1 MKKRIA
7 ALFTAAFTVLGLSI
21 QHPAMAAAPQRYTP
35 KSGGFTM
42 TIPPGSTELYHTTTG
57 VRFKVGEDFLIS
69 ADLYTLPSFISV
81 PMKQYSGEQKR
92 ELSKFLKKIQDDQ
105 DNTIVG
111 MDDKATGQTTDKA
124 ALLRDKLHGKK
135 NNPSA
140 QLEKEMQA
148 GCYDFRSVPKDPE
161 KTRRPFIIGRA
172 YQTQKNNL
180 CVVTVRTTQANEEA
194 GKEAL
199 KAITKDLDLK
209 KIHYTDENIL
219 TDPNLGFQ
227 MEIPSGWRIYTL
239 RADNVLFGRSL
250 SSVHTDS
257 MMIRRLSDDSFKELG
272 SATKATINEAE
283 KNFIEKITSYTPN
296 ITMRADNVLF
306 GRSLSSVHTDSMMIR
321 RLSDDSFKELG
332 SATKATI
339 NEAEKNFIEKITS
352 YTPNITILHHEPI
365 IVGDL
370 RGSLSQS
377 TDNEDLKKV
386 FLLNAYLLNP
396 QGEGYVIHFQT
407 DDTINYDLKLSAF
420 KRAVQSFTLLGQK
433 KKST

>member
-1 MKKRIA
+1 MLSDFPGPKGEGREVKKRIA

-239 RADNVLFGRSL
+239 RADNVLFGRNL
-250 SSVHTDS
+250 SSVH
-257 MMIRRLSDDSFKELG
+257 R
-272 SATKATINEAE
+272 
-283 KNFIEKITSYTPN
+283 
-296 ITMRADNVLF
+296 
-306 GRSLSSVHTDSMMIR
+306 DSMMIR

>member
-7 ALFTAAFTVLGLSI
+7 ALFTAAFSVLGLSI

-296 ITMRADNVLF
+296 IT
-306 GRSLSSVHTDSMMIR
+306 
-321 RLSDDSFKELG
+321 
-332 SATKATI
+332 
-339 NEAEKNFIEKITS
+339 
-352 YTPNITILHHEPI
+352 ILHHEPI

>member
-296 ITMRADNVLF
+296 IT
-306 GRSLSSVHTDSMMIR
+306 
-321 RLSDDSFKELG
+321 
-332 SATKATI
+332 
-339 NEAEKNFIEKITS
+339 
-352 YTPNITILHHEPI
+352 ILHHEPI

-433 KKST
+433 KKSTEKRVPGFFLRPLFLYHFT

>member
-124 ALLRDKLHGKK
+124 ALLRDKLHEKK

-296 ITMRADNVLF
+296 IT
-306 GRSLSSVHTDSMMIR
+306 
-321 RLSDDSFKELG
+321 
-332 SATKATI
+332 
-339 NEAEKNFIEKITS
+339 
-352 YTPNITILHHEPI
+352 ILHHEPI

>member
-161 KTRRPFIIGRA
+161 KTRRPLIIGRA

-239 RADNVLFGRSL
+239 
-250 SSVHTDS
+250 
-257 MMIRRLSDDSFKELG
+257 
-272 SATKATINEAE
+272 
-283 KNFIEKITSYTPN
+283 
-296 ITMRADNVLF
+296 RADNVLF

>member
-92 ELSKFLKKIQDDQ
+92 DLSKFLKKIQDDQ

-296 ITMRADNVLF
+296 IT
-306 GRSLSSVHTDSMMIR
+306 
-321 RLSDDSFKELG
+321 
-332 SATKATI
+332 
-339 NEAEKNFIEKITS
+339 
-352 YTPNITILHHEPI
+352 ILHHEPI

>member
-219 TDPNLGFQ
+219 TVPNLGFQ

-239 RADNVLFGRSL
+239 
-250 SSVHTDS
+250 
-257 MMIRRLSDDSFKELG
+257 
-272 SATKATINEAE
+272 
-283 KNFIEKITSYTPN
+283 
-296 ITMRADNVLF
+296 RADNVLF

-377 TDNEDLKKV
+377 TDNEDLKNV

>member
-148 GCYDFRSVPKDPE
+148 GCYVFRSVPKDPE

-296 ITMRADNVLF
+296 IT
-306 GRSLSSVHTDSMMIR
+306 
-321 RLSDDSFKELG
+321 
-332 SATKATI
+332 
-339 NEAEKNFIEKITS
+339 
-352 YTPNITILHHEPI
+352 ILHHEPI

>member
-296 ITMRADNVLF
+296 IT
-306 GRSLSSVHTDSMMIR
+306 
-321 RLSDDSFKELG
+321 
-332 SATKATI
+332 
-339 NEAEKNFIEKITS
+339 
-352 YTPNITILHHEPI
+352 ILHHEPI

-420 KRAVQSFTLLGQK
+420 KRAVQSIYTSWSKKEINLRTDTIPERLRKRGFRDFFYGLYFYTTLHNIYYR
-433 KKST
+433 T

>member
-111 MDDKATGQTTDKA
+111 MDDKATGQTTDKV

-296 ITMRADNVLF
+296 IT
-306 GRSLSSVHTDSMMIR
+306 
-321 RLSDDSFKELG
+321 
-332 SATKATI
+332 
-339 NEAEKNFIEKITS
+339 
-352 YTPNITILHHEPI
+352 ILHHEPI

>member
-257 MMIRRLSDDSFKELG
+257 MMIQ
-272 SATKATINEAE
+272 
-283 KNFIEKITSYTPN
+283 
-296 ITMRADNVLF
+296 
-306 GRSLSSVHTDSMMIR
+306 

>member
-199 KAITKDLDLK
+199 KAITKDLALK

-239 RADNVLFGRSL
+239 
-250 SSVHTDS
+250 
-257 MMIRRLSDDSFKELG
+257 
-272 SATKATINEAE
+272 
-283 KNFIEKITSYTPN
+283 
-296 ITMRADNVLF
+296 RADNVLF

>member
-124 ALLRDKLHGKK
+124 ALMRDKLHGKK

-296 ITMRADNVLF
+296 IT
-306 GRSLSSVHTDSMMIR
+306 
-321 RLSDDSFKELG
+321 
-332 SATKATI
+332 
-339 NEAEKNFIEKITS
+339 
-352 YTPNITILHHEPI
+352 ILHHEPI

>member
-272 SATKATINEAE
+272 SATKAT
-283 KNFIEKITSYTPN
+283 F
-296 ITMRADNVLF
+296 
-306 GRSLSSVHTDSMMIR
+306 
-321 RLSDDSFKELG
+321 
-332 SATKATI
+332 

>member
-296 ITMRADNVLF
+296 IT
-306 GRSLSSVHTDSMMIR
+306 
-321 RLSDDSFKELG
+321 
-332 SATKATI
+332 
-339 NEAEKNFIEKITS
+339 
-352 YTPNITILHHEPI
+352 ILHHEPI

>member
-209 KIHYTDENIL
+209 KIHYHYTDENIL

-239 RADNVLFGRSL
+239 
-250 SSVHTDS
+250 
-257 MMIRRLSDDSFKELG
+257 
-272 SATKATINEAE
+272 
-283 KNFIEKITSYTPN
+283 
-296 ITMRADNVLF
+296 RADNVLF

>member
-69 ADLYTLPSFISV
+69 ADLYTLPSFNSV

-219 TDPNLGFQ
+219 TVPNLGFQ

-239 RADNVLFGRSL
+239 
-250 SSVHTDS
+250 
-257 MMIRRLSDDSFKELG
+257 
-272 SATKATINEAE
+272 
-283 KNFIEKITSYTPN
+283 
-296 ITMRADNVLF
+296 RADNVLF

>member
-7 ALFTAAFTVLGLSI
+7 ALFTAAFTVLSLSI

-124 ALLRDKLHGKK
+124 TLLRDKLHGKK

-219 TDPNLGFQ
+219 TVPNLGFQ

-239 RADNVLFGRSL
+239 
-250 SSVHTDS
+250 
-257 MMIRRLSDDSFKELG
+257 
-272 SATKATINEAE
+272 
-283 KNFIEKITSYTPN
+283 
-296 ITMRADNVLF
+296 RADNVLF

>member
-1 MKKRIA
+1 MLSDFPGPKGEGREVKKRIV

-219 TDPNLGFQ
+219 TVPNLGFQ

-250 SSVHTDS
+250 SSVH
-257 MMIRRLSDDSFKELG
+257 R
-272 SATKATINEAE
+272 
-283 KNFIEKITSYTPN
+283 
-296 ITMRADNVLF
+296 
-306 GRSLSSVHTDSMMIR
+306 DSMMIR

>member
-296 ITMRADNVLF
+296 IT
-306 GRSLSSVHTDSMMIR
+306 
-321 RLSDDSFKELG
+321 
-332 SATKATI
+332 
-339 NEAEKNFIEKITS
+339 
-352 YTPNITILHHEPI
+352 ILHHEPI

-396 QGEGYVIHFQT
+396 QGEGYVIHFQ
-407 DDTINYDLKLSAF
+407 YDLKLSAF

>member
-180 CVVTVRTTQANEEA
+180 CIVTVRTTQANEEA

-239 RADNVLFGRSL
+239 
-250 SSVHTDS
+250 
-257 MMIRRLSDDSFKELG
+257 
-272 SATKATINEAE
+272 
-283 KNFIEKITSYTPN
+283 
-296 ITMRADNVLF
+296 RADNVLF

>member
-296 ITMRADNVLF
+296 IT
-306 GRSLSSVHTDSMMIR
+306 
-321 RLSDDSFKELG
+321 
-332 SATKATI
+332 
-339 NEAEKNFIEKITS
+339 
-352 YTPNITILHHEPI
+352 ILHHEPI

-433 KKST
+433 KKGSIIYFGALK

>member
-135 NNPSA
+135 NNSSA

-296 ITMRADNVLF
+296 IT
-306 GRSLSSVHTDSMMIR
+306 
-321 RLSDDSFKELG
+321 
-332 SATKATI
+332 
-339 NEAEKNFIEKITS
+339 
-352 YTPNITILHHEPI
+352 ILHHEPI

>member
-194 GKEAL
+194 GKEAS

-239 RADNVLFGRSL
+239 
-250 SSVHTDS
+250 
-257 MMIRRLSDDSFKELG
+257 
-272 SATKATINEAE
+272 
-283 KNFIEKITSYTPN
+283 
-296 ITMRADNVLF
+296 RADNVLF

>member
-7 ALFTAAFTVLGLSI
+7 AIFTAALTILGLHI

-57 VRFKVGEDFLIS
+57 VRFKVGEDFLVS

-92 ELSKFLKKIQDDQ
+92 ELKKFLKKIQDDQ
-105 DNTIVG
+105 DNTIVD
-111 MDDKATGQTTDKA
+111 MDDKASEETTDKA
-124 ALLRDKLHGKK
+124 ALLREKLHGKK
-135 NNPSA
+135 ENPSV
-140 QLEKEMQA
+140 LSKKGIRE
-148 GCYDFRSVPKDPE
+148 GCYDFRSLPKDPE

-172 YQTQKNNL
+172 YQTQKNDL

-209 KIHYTDENIL
+209 KVRYKDENIL
-219 TDPNLGFQ
+219 TVTNLGFR

-257 MMIRRLSDDSFKELG
+257 MMIRKLSDDSFKELG
-272 SATKATINEAE
+272 SATKATI
-283 KNFIEKITSYTPN
+283 
-296 ITMRADNVLF
+296 D
-306 GRSLSSVHTDSMMIR
+306 G
-321 RLSDDSFKELG
+321 
-332 SATKATI
+332 
-339 NEAEKNFIEKITS
+339 AEKNFIEKITS

-420 KRAVQSFTLLGQK
+420 KRAVQSFALLAQE
-433 KKST
+433 KKSA

>member
-111 MDDKATGQTTDKA
+111 MDDKATGQITDKA

-296 ITMRADNVLF
+296 IT
-306 GRSLSSVHTDSMMIR
+306 
-321 RLSDDSFKELG
+321 
-332 SATKATI
+332 
-339 NEAEKNFIEKITS
+339 
-352 YTPNITILHHEPI
+352 ILHHEPI

>member
-57 VRFKVGEDFLIS
+57 VRFKVGENFLIS

-219 TDPNLGFQ
+219 TVPNLGFQ

-239 RADNVLFGRSL
+239 
-250 SSVHTDS
+250 
-257 MMIRRLSDDSFKELG
+257 
-272 SATKATINEAE
+272 
-283 KNFIEKITSYTPN
+283 
-296 ITMRADNVLF
+296 RADNVLF

>member
-1 MKKRIA
+1 MLSDFPGPKGEGREVKKRIA

-219 TDPNLGFQ
+219 TVPNLGFQ

-239 RADNVLFGRSL
+239 
-250 SSVHTDS
+250 
-257 MMIRRLSDDSFKELG
+257 
-272 SATKATINEAE
+272 
-283 KNFIEKITSYTPN
+283 
-296 ITMRADNVLF
+296 RADNVLF

>member
-296 ITMRADNVLF
+296 IT
-306 GRSLSSVHTDSMMIR
+306 
-321 RLSDDSFKELG
+321 
-332 SATKATI
+332 
-339 NEAEKNFIEKITS
+339 
-352 YTPNITILHHEPI
+352 ILHHEPI

-407 DDTINYDLKLSAF
+407 DDTINFDLKLSAF

>member
-69 ADLYTLPSFISV
+69 ADLYTLPNFISV

-219 TDPNLGFQ
+219 TVPNLGFQ

-239 RADNVLFGRSL
+239 
-250 SSVHTDS
+250 
-257 MMIRRLSDDSFKELG
+257 
-272 SATKATINEAE
+272 
-283 KNFIEKITSYTPN
+283 
-296 ITMRADNVLF
+296 RADNVLF

>member
-1 MKKRIA
+1 MLSDFPGPKGEGREVKKRIA

-272 SATKATINEAE
+272 SATKATINEE
-283 KNFIEKITSYTPN
+283 
-296 ITMRADNVLF
+296 
-306 GRSLSSVHTDSMMIR
+306 
-321 RLSDDSFKELG
+321 
-332 SATKATI
+332 
-339 NEAEKNFIEKITS
+339 EKNFIEKITS

>member
-57 VRFKVGEDFLIS
+57 VRFKDGEDFLIS

-296 ITMRADNVLF
+296 IT
-306 GRSLSSVHTDSMMIR
+306 
-321 RLSDDSFKELG
+321 
-332 SATKATI
+332 
-339 NEAEKNFIEKITS
+339 
-352 YTPNITILHHEPI
+352 ILHHEPI

>member
-180 CVVTVRTTQANEEA
+180 CVITVRTTQANEEA

-219 TDPNLGFQ
+219 TVPNLGFQ

-239 RADNVLFGRSL
+239 
-250 SSVHTDS
+250 
-257 MMIRRLSDDSFKELG
+257 
-272 SATKATINEAE
+272 
-283 KNFIEKITSYTPN
+283 
-296 ITMRADNVLF
+296 RADNVLF

>member
-209 KIHYTDENIL
+209 KIHYTDEIIL
-219 TDPNLGFQ
+219 TVPNLGFQ

-239 RADNVLFGRSL
+239 
-250 SSVHTDS
+250 
-257 MMIRRLSDDSFKELG
+257 
-272 SATKATINEAE
+272 
-283 KNFIEKITSYTPN
+283 
-296 ITMRADNVLF
+296 RADNVLF

>member
-1 MKKRIA
+1 MLSDFPGPKGEGREVKKRIA

-296 ITMRADNVLF
+296 IT
-306 GRSLSSVHTDSMMIR
+306 
-321 RLSDDSFKELG
+321 
-332 SATKATI
+332 
-339 NEAEKNFIEKITS
+339 
-352 YTPNITILHHEPI
+352 ILHHEPI

-386 FLLNAYLLNP
+386 LLLNAYLLNP

>member
-1 MKKRIA
+1 MLSDFPGPKGEGREVKKWIA

-296 ITMRADNVLF
+296 IT
-306 GRSLSSVHTDSMMIR
+306 
-321 RLSDDSFKELG
+321 
-332 SATKATI
+332 
-339 NEAEKNFIEKITS
+339 
-352 YTPNITILHHEPI
+352 ILHHEPI

>member
-148 GCYDFRSVPKDPE
+148 GCYNFRSVPKDPE

-219 TDPNLGFQ
+219 TVPNLGFQ

-239 RADNVLFGRSL
+239 
-250 SSVHTDS
+250 
-257 MMIRRLSDDSFKELG
+257 
-272 SATKATINEAE
+272 
-283 KNFIEKITSYTPN
+283 
-296 ITMRADNVLF
+296 RADNVLF